1 MKKNMISKGNI
12 SSFLLQFIFLF
23 NFVIRLTLYIL
34 NKEKYDLV
42 MFIIYGVGFVVAT
55 ICLFI
60 DFPSNKK
67 YAIAFN
73 DIYYCYGE
81 NIIETSKLL
90 EIKQIKKRKLKKLSA
105 NGLIEYR
112 LIDNEYACQKIG
124 LIKLDDIKT
133 LVIFYKPK
141 YKDDYKG
148 SLLDVFIDDYN
159 KNKETFIEIVSPPK
173 LEEKYIYYTKN
184 NIEAVVIEELDNY
197 FQCVTY
203 HYEVS
208 NALPDLKSA
217 LAFCIPYWGIDYDY
231 TVERFDNFEEAKKYA
246 LKRVQV
252 LNMEK
257 DETSE

>member
-12 SSFLLQFIFLF
+12 LVFIPQFIFLF

-42 MFIIYGVGFVVAT
+42 MFIIYGVGCVVAT

-60 DFPSNKK
+60 DFTSDKK

-90 EIKQIKKRKLKKLSA
+90 ETKQIKKRKFKKLST
-105 NGLIEYR
+105 NGLIEHR
-112 LIDNEYACQKIG
+112 LIDNGYAYQKIG
-124 LIKLDDIKT
+124 LIKLDDVKS

-141 YKDDYKG
+141 YKADYKG
-148 SLLDVFIDDYN
+148 GLLDVFIDDYN
-159 KNKETFIEIVSPPK
+159 KNKETFVEIVSPPK
-173 LEEKYIYYTKN
+173 LEEKHIYYAKN
-184 NIEAVVIEELDNY
+184 NIDAVVIEELDNY

-217 LAFCIPYWGIDYDY
+217 LAFCIPYWGIEYDY
-231 TVERFDNFEEAKKYA
+231 PVERFDKLEEAKKYA
-246 LKRVQV
+246 LERVQV
-252 LNMEK
+252 LNWEK
-257 DETSE
+257 DGTSE